1 MCRTWPSN
9 SPIKFDFSLHFLF
22 KTLQIIQQTAVT
34 TRKWSLG
41 ARWCFYTCLSFC
53 SQGGLICLPH
63 CMLGY
68 TPLWAD
74 TPHSDTTGYGQQ
86 AGGTLC
92 QVFSRLWGICQ
103 WESKT
108 VCATERF
115 VQKYYVKEQKNQHT
129 HELPWRVRFPLE
141 VLTLVV
147 SIPLSFLSLFPAFP
161 GKMVVNWFVIKLCAF
176 IISMNTIHFPNE

>member
-1 MCRTWPSN
+1 MDNPAWSN
-9 SPIKFDFSLHFLF
+9 APPG
-22 KTLQIIQQTAVT
+22 QT
-34 TRKWSLG
+34 
-41 ARWCFYTCLSFC
+41 
-53 SQGGLICLPH
+53 PH
-63 CMLGY
+63 
-68 TPLWAD
+68 PWAD

-92 QVFSRLWGICQ
+92 QVFSPLWGICQ

-129 HELPWRVRFPLE
+129 HELPWSVRFPLE

-161 GKMVVNWFVIKLCAF
+161 VKMVVNWFVIKLCAF
-176 IISMNTIHFPNE
+176 IISMNTIHFSNEYMKKVFTWILLMNFEWCIFRSITSFVW